1 MCYNK
6 DVAKITFFKGG
17 ILMWQFWLIISG
29 ICLII
34 ESFTL
39 GFFVFWFSI
48 GALLA
53 LIVSLFTTNIVIQ
66 SVVFVVSST
75 ILLLL
80 TKPLIK
86 KFIKTPKTKP
96 TNVYSIIGKEGIV
109 LESIDNLNST
119 GKVKV
124 NGELWSAISDSN
136 IEKGETIKVL
146 SVNGVKLKVE
156 KVNEVSNAK

>member
-1 MCYNK
+1 
-6 DVAKITFFKGG
+6 
-17 ILMWQFWLIISG
+17 MWQFWLVLSG

-48 GALLA
+48 GALFA
-53 LIVSLFTTNIVIQ
+53 LIVSLFTTNIIIQ
-66 SVVFVVSST
+66 SVVFIVSST

-86 KFIKTPKTKP
+86 KIVKTPKTKS

-146 SVNGVKLKVE
+146 SINGVKLKVE
-156 KVNEVSNAK
+156 KVNELSNVK

>member
-1 MCYNK
+1 MW
-6 DVAKITFFKGG
+6 KI
-17 ILMWQFWLIISG
+17 WLIISG
-29 ICLII
+29 ICLIV

-48 GALLA
+48 GAIFA
-53 LIVSLFTTNIVIQ
+53 LITSLFTTNIIIQ
-66 SVVFVVSST
+66 STVFVITST
-75 ILLLL
+75 LLLLL

-86 KFIKTPKTKP
+86 KFVKTPKTKP

-109 LESIDNLNST
+109 LETIDSINGT

-136 IEKGETIKVL
+136 IEKNEKIKVI

-156 KVNEVSNAK
+156 KIHISSQAQ

>member
-1 MCYNK
+1 MW
-6 DVAKITFFKGG
+6 KI
-17 ILMWQFWLIISG
+17 WLIISG
-29 ICLII
+29 ICLIV

-48 GALLA
+48 GAIFA
-53 LIVSLFTTNIVIQ
+53 LITSLFTTNIIIQ
-66 SVVFVVSST
+66 STVFVITST
-75 ILLLL
+75 LLLLL

-86 KFIKTPKTKP
+86 KFVKTPKTKP

-109 LESIDNLNST
+109 LETIDSINGT

-136 IEKGETIKVL
+136 IEKDEKIKVIN
-146 SVNGVKLKVE
+146 VNGVKLQVE
-156 KVNEVSNAK
+156 KIHILSQAQ

>member
-1 MCYNK
+1 
-6 DVAKITFFKGG
+6 
-17 ILMWQFWLIISG
+17 MWQFWLILSG

-48 GALLA
+48 GALFA
-53 LIVSLFTTNIVIQ
+53 LVVSLFTTNIIIQ

-86 KFIKTPKTKP
+86 KFVKTPKTKL

-109 LESIDNLNST
+109 LENIDPLNGT

-124 NGELWSAISDSN
+124 NGELWSAISDTN
-136 IEKGETIKVL
+136 IEKGEMIKVL

-156 KVNEVSNAK
+156 KVNISSNTQ

>member
-1 MCYNK
+1 
-6 DVAKITFFKGG
+6 
-17 ILMWQFWLIISG
+17 MWKMWLLISG

-48 GALLA
+48 GAIFA
-53 LIVSLFTTNIVIQ
+53 LITSLFTQNIIIQ
-66 SVVFVVSST
+66 STVFIITST
-75 ILLLL
+75 LLLLL

-86 KFIKTPKTKP
+86 NFVKTPKTKP

-109 LESIDNLNST
+109 LESIDSLNGT

-136 IEKGETIKVL
+136 IEKDEKIKVI

-156 KVNEVSNAK
+156 KIHISSQAQ

>member
-1 MCYNK
+1 
-6 DVAKITFFKGG
+6 
-17 ILMWQFWLIISG
+17 MWQFWLIISG

-39 GFFVFWFSI
+39 GFFVF
-48 GALLA
+48 
-53 LIVSLFTTNIVIQ
+53 LF
-66 SVVFVVSST
+66 
-75 ILLLL
+75 
-80 TKPLIK
+80 
-86 KFIKTPKTKP
+86 
-96 TNVYSIIGKEGIV
+96 
-109 LESIDNLNST
+109 SIDNLNST

>member
-1 MCYNK
+1 MW
-6 DVAKITFFKGG
+6 KI
-17 ILMWQFWLIISG
+17 WLIISG

-48 GALLA
+48 GAIFA
-53 LIVSLFTTNIVIQ
+53 LITSLFTTSIIIQ
-66 SVVFVVSST
+66 STVFVITST
-75 ILLLL
+75 LLLLL

-86 KFIKTPKTKP
+86 KFVKTPKTKP

-109 LESIDNLNST
+109 LETIDNINGT

-136 IEKGETIKVL
+136 IEKDEKIKVI

-156 KVNEVSNAK
+156 KIHISSQAQ

>member
-1 MCYNK
+1 
-6 DVAKITFFKGG
+6 
-17 ILMWQFWLIISG
+17 MWKFWLLISG

-48 GALLA
+48 GVIFA
-53 LIVSLFTTNIVIQ
+53 LITSLFTTNIIIQ
-66 SVVFVVSST
+66 STVFVITST

-86 KFIKTPKTKP
+86 KFVKTPQTKP
-96 TNVYSIIGKEGIV
+96 TNVYGIIGKEGIV
-109 LESIDNLNST
+109 IETIDSLNGT
-119 GKVKV
+119 GKVKIK
-124 NGELWSAISDSN
+124 GELWSAISDYN

-156 KVNEVSNAK
+156 KINVASNAK

>member
-1 MCYNK
+1 
-6 DVAKITFFKGG
+6 
-17 ILMWQFWLIISG
+17 MWQFWLVLSG

-48 GALLA
+48 GALFA
-53 LIVSLFTTNIVIQ
+53 LIVSLFTTNIIIQ
-66 SVVFVVSST
+66 SVVFIVSST

-86 KFIKTPKTKP
+86 KIVKTPKTKS

-124 NGELWSAISDSN
+124 SGELWSAISDSN

-146 SVNGVKLKVE
+146 SVNGVKLKVK

>member
-1 MCYNK
+1 
-6 DVAKITFFKGG
+6 
-17 ILMWQFWLIISG
+17 MWQFWLIVSG

-39 GFFVFWFSI
+39 GFFVFWLSI
-48 GALLA
+48 GALFA
-53 LIVSLFTTNIVIQ
+53 LVVSLFTTNIIIQ

-86 KFIKTPKTKP
+86 KFVKTPKTKP

-109 LESIDNLNST
+109 LESIDSLNST

-124 NGELWSAISDSN
+124 NGELWSAISDSK
-136 IEKGETIKVL
+136 IEKGEKIKVL

-156 KVNEVSNAK
+156 KIHVVSNAK

>member
-1 MCYNK
+1 
-6 DVAKITFFKGG
+6 
-17 ILMWQFWLIISG
+17 MWQFWLILSG

-48 GALLA
+48 GALFA

-66 SVVFVVSST
+66 SVVFIVSST

-86 KFIKTPKTKP
+86 NFVKTPKTKP

-124 NGELWSAISDSN
+124 NGELWSANSDSN

-146 SVNGVKLKVE
+146 SINGVKLKVE
-156 KVNEVSNAK
+156 KVNEVSNVK

>member
-1 MCYNK
+1 MW
-6 DVAKITFFKGG
+6 KI
-17 ILMWQFWLIISG
+17 WLIISG
-29 ICLII
+29 ICLIV

-48 GALLA
+48 GAILA
-53 LIVSLFTTNIVIQ
+53 LITSLFTTNIIIQ
-66 SVVFVVSST
+66 STVFVITST
-75 ILLLL
+75 LLLLL

-86 KFIKTPKTKP
+86 KFVKTPKTKP

-109 LESIDNLNST
+109 LETIDSINGT

-136 IEKGETIKVL
+136 IEKNEKIKVI

-156 KVNEVSNAK
+156 KIHISSQAQ

>member
-1 MCYNK
+1 
-6 DVAKITFFKGG
+6 
-17 ILMWQFWLIISG
+17 MWQFWLVLSG

-86 KFIKTPKTKP
+86 KIVKTPKTKS

-146 SVNGVKLKVE
+146 SINGVKLKVE
-156 KVNEVSNAK
+156 KVNEVSNVK

>member
-1 MCYNK
+1 
-6 DVAKITFFKGG
+6 
-17 ILMWQFWLIISG
+17 MWQFWLIISG

-48 GALLA
+48 GALFA

-66 SVVFVVSST
+66 SVVFIVSST

-86 KFIKTPKTKP
+86 KFVKAPKTKT

-119 GKVKV
+119 GKGKV

-136 IEKGETIKVL
+136 IEKGEKIKVL

-156 KVNEVSNAK
+156 KTNVTADAK

>member
-1 MCYNK
+1 MW
-6 DVAKITFFKGG
+6 KI
-17 ILMWQFWLIISG
+17 WLIISG
-29 ICLII
+29 ICLIV

-48 GALLA
+48 GAIFA
-53 LIVSLFTTNIVIQ
+53 LITSLFTTNIIIQ
-66 SVVFVVSST
+66 STVFVITST
-75 ILLLL
+75 LLLLL

-86 KFIKTPKTKP
+86 KFVKTPKIKP

-109 LESIDNLNST
+109 LETIDSINGT

-136 IEKGETIKVL
+136 IEKDEKIKVL
-146 SVNGVKLKVE
+146 SVDGVKLKVE
-156 KVNEVSNAK
+156 KIHISSQAQ

>member
-1 MCYNK
+1 MW
-6 DVAKITFFKGG
+6 KI
-17 ILMWQFWLIISG
+17 WLIISG
-29 ICLII
+29 ICLIV

-48 GALLA
+48 GAIFA
-53 LIVSLFTTNIVIQ
+53 LITSLFTTNIIIQ
-66 SVVFVVSST
+66 STVFVITST
-75 ILLLL
+75 LLLLL

-86 KFIKTPKTKP
+86 KFVKTPKTKP

-109 LESIDNLNST
+109 LETIDSINGT

-136 IEKGETIKVL
+136 IEKNEKIKVI

-156 KVNEVSNAK
+156 KIHILSQAQ

>member
-1 MCYNK
+1 MW
-6 DVAKITFFKGG
+6 KI
-17 ILMWQFWLIISG
+17 WLIISG
-29 ICLII
+29 ICLIV

-48 GALLA
+48 GAIFA
-53 LIVSLFTTNIVIQ
+53 LITSLFTTNIIIQ
-66 SVVFVVSST
+66 STVFVITST
-75 ILLLL
+75 LLLLL

-86 KFIKTPKTKP
+86 KFVKTPKTKP

-109 LESIDNLNST
+109 LETVDSINGT

-136 IEKGETIKVL
+136 IEKNEKIKVI

-156 KVNEVSNAK
+156 KIHISSQAQ

>member
-1 MCYNK
+1 MW
-6 DVAKITFFKGG
+6 KI
-17 ILMWQFWLIISG
+17 WLLISG

-48 GALLA
+48 GAIFA
-53 LIVSLFTTNIVIQ
+53 LITSLFTTNIIIQ
-66 SVVFVVSST
+66 STVFVITST
-75 ILLLL
+75 LLLLL

-86 KFIKTPKTKP
+86 KFVKTPKTKP

-109 LESIDNLNST
+109 LETIDSLNGT

-136 IEKGETIKVL
+136 IEKDEKIKVI

-156 KVNEVSNAK
+156 KIHISSQTQ

>member
-1 MCYNK
+1 MW
-6 DVAKITFFKGG
+6 KI
-17 ILMWQFWLIISG
+17 WLIISG
-29 ICLII
+29 ICLIV

-48 GALLA
+48 GAIFA
-53 LIVSLFTTNIVIQ
+53 LITSLFTTNIIIQ
-66 SVVFVVSST
+66 STVFVITST
-75 ILLLL
+75 LLLLL

-86 KFIKTPKTKP
+86 KFVKTPKTKP

-109 LESIDNLNST
+109 LETIDSINGT

-136 IEKGETIKVL
+136 IEKDEKIKVI

-156 KVNEVSNAK
+156 KIHISSQAQ

>member
-1 MCYNK
+1 MW
-6 DVAKITFFKGG
+6 KI
-17 ILMWQFWLIISG
+17 WLIISG
-29 ICLII
+29 ICLIV

-48 GALLA
+48 GAIFA
-53 LIVSLFTTNIVIQ
+53 LITSLFTTNIIIQ
-66 SVVFVVSST
+66 STVFVITST
-75 ILLLL
+75 LLLLL

-86 KFIKTPKTKP
+86 KFVKTPKAKP

-109 LESIDNLNST
+109 LETIDSINGT

-136 IEKGETIKVL
+136 IEKNEKIKVI

-156 KVNEVSNAK
+156 KIHISSQAQ

>member
-1 MCYNK
+1 MW
-6 DVAKITFFKGG
+6 KI
-17 ILMWQFWLIISG
+17 WLIISG
-29 ICLII
+29 ICLIV

-48 GALLA
+48 GAIFA
-53 LIVSLFTTNIVIQ
+53 LITSLFTTNIIIQ
-66 SVVFVVSST
+66 STVFVITST
-75 ILLLL
+75 LLLLL

-86 KFIKTPKTKP
+86 KFVKTPKTKP

-109 LESIDNLNST
+109 LETIDSINGT

-136 IEKGETIKVL
+136 IEKNEKFKVI

-156 KVNEVSNAK
+156 KIHILSQAQ

>member
-1 MCYNK
+1 
-6 DVAKITFFKGG
+6 
-17 ILMWQFWLIISG
+17 MWKFWLLISG

-48 GALLA
+48 GAIFA
-53 LIVSLFTTNIVIQ
+53 LITSLFTTNIIIQ
-66 SVVFVVSST
+66 STVFVITST

-86 KFIKTPKTKP
+86 KFVKTPKTKP
-96 TNVYSIIGKEGIV
+96 TNVYGIIGKEGIV
-109 LESIDNLNST
+109 IETIDSLNGT
-119 GKVKV
+119 GKVKIK
-124 NGELWSAISDSN
+124 GELWSAISDYN

-156 KVNEVSNAK
+156 KINVASNAK

>member
-1 MCYNK
+1 
-6 DVAKITFFKGG
+6 
-17 ILMWQFWLIISG
+17 MWQFWLIIAG
-29 ICLII
+29 LCVIV

-86 KFIKTPKTKP
+86 KFVKAPKTKT

-124 NGELWSAISDSN
+124 KGELWSAVADTD
-136 IEKGETIKVL
+136 IEKGSKIKVI
-146 SVNGVKLKVE
+146 SINGVKLKVE
-156 KVNEVSNAK
+156 KVQTPSNISS

>member
-1 MCYNK
+1 
-6 DVAKITFFKGG
+6 
-17 ILMWQFWLIISG
+17 MWQFWLIISG

-86 KFIKTPKTKP
+86 KFVKTPKTKP

-119 GKVKV
+119 GEVKV
-124 NGELWSAISDSN
+124 NG
-136 IEKGETIKVL
+136 
-146 SVNGVKLKVE
+146 
-156 KVNEVSNAK
+156 

>member
-1 MCYNK
+1 MW
-6 DVAKITFFKGG
+6 KI
-17 ILMWQFWLIISG
+17 WLIISG

-48 GALLA
+48 GAIFA
-53 LIVSLFTTNIVIQ
+53 LITSLFTTNIIIQ
-66 SVVFVVSST
+66 STVFVITST
-75 ILLLL
+75 LLLLL

-86 KFIKTPKTKP
+86 KFVKTPKTKP

-109 LESIDNLNST
+109 LETIESLNGT

-136 IEKGETIKVL
+136 IEKDEKIKVI

-156 KVNEVSNAK
+156 KIHISSQAQ

>member
-1 MCYNK
+1 
-6 DVAKITFFKGG
+6 
-17 ILMWQFWLIISG
+17 MWKTWLIISG
-29 ICLII
+29 ICLIV

-48 GALLA
+48 GAIFA
-53 LIVSLFTTNIVIQ
+53 LITSLFTTNIIIQ
-66 SVVFVVSST
+66 STVFVITST
-75 ILLLL
+75 LLLLL

-86 KFIKTPKTKP
+86 KFVKTPKTKP

-109 LESIDNLNST
+109 LETIDSINGT

-136 IEKGETIKVL
+136 IEKDEKIKVIN
-146 SVNGVKLKVE
+146 VNGVKLQVE
-156 KVNEVSNAK
+156 KIHILSQAQ

>member
-1 MCYNK
+1 MW
-6 DVAKITFFKGG
+6 KI
-17 ILMWQFWLIISG
+17 WLIISG
-29 ICLII
+29 ICLIV

-48 GALLA
+48 GAIFA
-53 LIVSLFTTNIVIQ
+53 LITSLFTTNIIIQ
-66 SVVFVVSST
+66 STVFVITST
-75 ILLLL
+75 LLLLL

-86 KFIKTPKTKP
+86 KFVKTPKTKP

-109 LESIDNLNST
+109 LETIESLNGT

-136 IEKGETIKVL
+136 IEKDEKIKVI

-156 KVNEVSNAK
+156 KIHITSQAQ